1 MGKNLRMATSGS
13 VGGSEERSRSDTV
26 RLEALSDGVIAVAIT
41 LLVLDLA
48 VPHVGEASLWQALVT
63 QWPSF
68 AAYVTSFLVIGILWM
83 NHHSL
88 FRQIRY
94 VTRGLML
101 INLVFLMLVV
111 AIPFATS
118 LAADYLVE
126 PGPNAKVAM
135 AIYSALGLAIG
146 VVMVLLW
153 RYVLARP
160 ELLEPY
166 VDVDAARRVLP
177 RFSLGVGVYAVLI
190 GVSFVNAVLALA
202 VNFLVALYY
211 AFDQLTGKA
220 SD

>member
-1 MGKNLRMATSGS
+1 MTNDGAAAESDS
-13 VGGSEERSRSDTV
+13 PFQFERV

-48 VPHVGEASLWQALVT
+48 VPHVGEASLWEALVKE
-63 QWPSF
+63 WPAF

-101 INLVFLMLVV
+101 INLTFLMLVV
-111 AIPFATS
+111 AVPFATS
-118 LAADYLVE
+118 LAADYLIE

-135 AIYSALGLAIG
+135 AIYSALGLAIA

-160 ELLEPY
+160 GLLEPF
-166 VDVDAARRVLP
+166 VDVAVARTFLP
-177 RFSLGVGVYAVLI
+177 RFSIGIAVYAVLI

-211 AFDQLTGKA
+211 AFDQVTGKA
-220 SD
+220 PK